1 MFEEFNISAMA
12 DAYIVPYAANIALAL
27 AIFLVGKWLAGT
39 LTNVVIALLKKSR
52 MDDIL
57 ILSLIHI

>member
-27 AIFLVGKWLAGT
+27 AIFLQLP
-39 LTNVVIALLKKSR
+39 TNTQTGS
-52 MDDIL
+52 
-57 ILSLIHI
+57 

>member
-27 AIFLVGKWLAGT
+27 AIFLVGKWLVGKCSGRT
-39 LTNVVIALLKKSR
+39 ISGRDVFWSENVWPENFP
-52 MDDIL
+52 
-57 ILSLIHI
+57 